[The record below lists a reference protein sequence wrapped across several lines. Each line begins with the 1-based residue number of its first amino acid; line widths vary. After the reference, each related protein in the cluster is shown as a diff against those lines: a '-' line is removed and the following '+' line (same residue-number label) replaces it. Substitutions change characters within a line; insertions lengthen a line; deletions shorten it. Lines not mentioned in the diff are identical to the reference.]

1 MINGAFAVMYSMV
14 GLPLLALL
22 SCQLLNR
29 VGTSTVGWIVINDD
43 PFDEAYIPPTKI

>member
-1 MINGAFAVMYSMV
+1 MYSMV

-22 SCQLLNR
+22 PCKFPKSS
-29 VGTSTVGWIVINDD
+29 GTSTVGWILINDD